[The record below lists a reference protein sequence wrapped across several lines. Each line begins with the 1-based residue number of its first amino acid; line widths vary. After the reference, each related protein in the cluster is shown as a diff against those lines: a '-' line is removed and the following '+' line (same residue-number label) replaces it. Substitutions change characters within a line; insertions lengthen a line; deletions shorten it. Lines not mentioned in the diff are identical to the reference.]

1 MPVLIFLIF
10 LAGVLVWLLL
20 SFVYKPLGSFVLKI
34 FGDAKESMTE
44 DDDKEK
50 KG

>member
-1 MPVLIFLIF
+1 MLIFLIF
-10 LAGVLVWLLL
+10 LAGVLAWLFL

-34 FGDAKESMTE
+34 FADAKESMTE